1 LHFCNFQLLI
11 AQRSPVQPSA
21 RLGDIMGVIGWVWNA
36 VFAVLL
42 CLWRWFRV
50 LWVCRVSAVSAI
62 GGGLLAVYTPQAL
75 DLFADTGL
83 SFAKWVAFFGLLFAW
98 AWVVH
103 TMARRALQYDDW
115 LCEGRWGERFTDA
128 RRSALREE
136 FYWPALC
143 IPRVLGIA
151 VFAFIAW
158 ALFAARSNLQTAA
171 KGMLPEAV
179 SASRLILVLFIIT
192 LLLGAVY
199 FIAVWGRRRVVA
211 SLTGHRRE
219 PPLLAGKVPLL
230 ALLLEP
236 TKHPW
241 ALFWAATR
249 PQKWLVVAW
258 IVVLAIFIFS
268 LVNPAFVADWLPRAL
283 FLPVL
288 TGAGVLLL
296 GEVAALSHRW
306 ETPLL
311 LVLAVAGG
319 LSAWLLGHYND
330 VRWAKQPAQSNVVGA
345 SLEISF
351 ADALARWKYA
361 NNCDQG
367 QTCRDPIV
375 IAGAGG
381 ASRAAFQTATVAGAL
396 IDLGLKEPG
405 TYGNLRN
412 RIFAL
417 STVSG
422 SSVGAVVMRAA
433 LTDAA
438 ENGMPDKPP
447 CQNAVSGAWF
457 GSAANRGENSS
468 FNAKESWRDCFQQL
482 LAGDFLSAVAVGL
495 AYRDNF
501 PLGNPFT
508 GRAFWSDRAV
518 LLEQAFERRY
528 FDVTGKGAVACT
540 DAKTNGLCRRFGHH
554 PDPKTAGAWLPLL
567 FINGSSV
574 STGRR
579 ILTSD
584 VSAGD
589 LVANNPTDQTKT
601 SPLIE
606 LGYDMRELR
615 TSAHNNVPK
624 DNNEAATDMFL
635 SSAATTSCRFPVIS
649 PQGIIRD
656 QNAEIVDAIVD
667 GGYFEN
673 DGLDTA
679 TDVVR
684 ALQNAGLHPIVLRIV
699 NEPFVPTADDR
710 KLNRPGPDLPK
721 DSERALFD
729 VYTSIARGLLA
740 TRSGH
745 EDEEAYYLN
754 TALDPDSFIEI
765 GVRPMKKTDTPVCRS
780 TNTAEASMK
789 IVSMSWWMSQSVQAY
804 LDGQLCVPENWTKL
818 GCALKARDLAARQAC
833 ASPPLR

>member
-1 LHFCNFQLLI
+1 
-11 AQRSPVQPSA
+11 
-21 RLGDIMGVIGWVWNA
+21 MGVIGWVWNA
-36 VFAVLL
+36 VIAVLL

-83 SFAKWVAFFGLLFAW
+83 GYGKWAIFFGLLFAW
-98 AWVVH
+98 ALVVH

-115 LCEGRWGERFTDA
+115 LCEGRWGERFTDD

-143 IPRVLGIA
+143 IPRALGVA

-158 ALFAARSNLQTAA
+158 ALFAARSNLQSAV
-171 KGMLPEAV
+171 KGLLPEAV
-179 SASRLILVLFIIT
+179 SASQLILLLFIIT

-199 FIAVWGRRRVVA
+199 FIAIWHHRRVA
-211 SLTGHRRE
+211 AWLTGHDRE

-236 TKHPW
+236 TKHPG

-249 PQKWLVVAW
+249 LQKGLVIAW
-258 IVVLAIFIFS
+258 AAVSAIFIFS
-268 LVNPAFVADWLPRAL
+268 LVNPALLAEWLPRAL

-288 TGAGVLLL
+288 TGGGVLLL
-296 GEVAALSHRW
+296 GEIAALSHRW

-311 LVLAVAGG
+311 LVFAVAGG

-330 VRWAKQPAQSNVVGA
+330 VRWAKQPAQSNVVGEN
-345 SLEISF
+345 LEIPF
-351 ADALARWKYA
+351 AHALALWKQA

-381 ASRAAFQTATVAGAL
+381 ASRAAFQTATVVGAL

-422 SSVGAVVMRAA
+422 SSVGAVVIRAA

-438 ENGMPDKPP
+438 ESGSPNTPP
-447 CQNAVSGAWF
+447 CRQHSDSGAWF
-457 GSAANRGENSS
+457 GSAANRRGDAS
-468 FNAKESWRDCFQQL
+468 FDASKSWRDCFQQL

-508 GRAFWSDRAV
+508 GRAFWSDRAI
-518 LLEQAFERRY
+518 LIEQAFERRY
-528 FDVTGKGAVACT
+528 FDITGKGAVACT
-540 DAKTNGLCRRFGHH
+540 DASTDGLCRRFGHH
-554 PDPKTAGAWLPLL
+554 PDPAPSTAGPWLPLL

-589 LVANNPTDQTKT
+589 LVPNNPTDPTKT

-606 LGYDMRELR
+606 LGYDMNELR

-624 DNNEAATDMFL
+624 DKNEATTDMFL

-649 PQGIIRD
+649 PQGLIRD
-656 QNAEIVDAIVD
+656 QNDKIVDGIVD

-684 ALQNAGLHPIVLRIV
+684 ALQNAGLRPIVLRIV
-699 NEPFVPTADDR
+699 NEPIVPKGDDGKPNQPILPDDR
-710 KLNRPGPDLPK
+710 KLKRLGPDLPK

-745 EDEEAYYLN
+745 EDEEARNLN
-754 TALDPDSFIEI
+754 DALKPDSFIEI
-765 GVRPMKKTDTPVCRS
+765 GVRPMKKTDSPVCRS

-789 IVSMSWWMSQSVQAY
+789 IVSMSWWMSQPVQAY
-804 LDGQLCVPENWTKL
+804 LDGQLCVPENWTRL
-818 GCALKARDLAARQAC
+818 DCALKAKDFAARQTC
-833 ASPPLR
+833 TPPATKVN

>member
-1 LHFCNFQLLI
+1 
-11 AQRSPVQPSA
+11 
-21 RLGDIMGVIGWVWNA
+21 
-36 VFAVLL
+36 
-42 CLWRWFRV
+42 
-50 LWVCRVSAVSAI
+50 
-62 GGGLLAVYTPQAL
+62 
-75 DLFADTGL
+75 
-83 SFAKWVAFFGLLFAW
+83 
-98 AWVVH
+98 
-103 TMARRALQYDDW
+103 
-115 LCEGRWGERFTDA
+115 
-128 RRSALREE
+128 
-136 FYWPALC
+136 
-143 IPRVLGIA
+143 
-151 VFAFIAW
+151 
-158 ALFAARSNLQTAA
+158 
-171 KGMLPEAV
+171 MLPEAV
-179 SASRLILVLFIIT
+179 SASRLIFVLFIIT

-422 SSVGAVVMRAA
+422 SSVGAVR
-433 LTDAA
+433 DARCA
-438 ENGMPDKPP
+438 NRRGQNGMRTNRPARTLFRRLVRKRRQPRRELVIQRQRILARLFP
-447 CQNAVSGAWF
+447 AVVGGRLPVCGGGWARLSRQLPARKSIHRARVLV
-457 GSAANRGENSS
+457 GSRRPARAS
-468 FNAKESWRDCFQQL
+468 FRASL
-482 LAGDFLSAVAVGL
+482 L
-495 AYRDNF
+495 R
-501 PLGNPFT
+501 
-508 GRAFWSDRAV
+508 RHR
-518 LLEQAFERRY
+518 ERRS
-528 FDVTGKGAVACT
+528 CMH
-540 DAKTNGLCRRFGHH
+540 RR
-554 PDPKTAGAWLPLL
+554 
-567 FINGSSV
+567 
-574 STGRR
+574 
-579 ILTSD
+579 
-584 VSAGD
+584 
-589 LVANNPTDQTKT
+589 
-601 SPLIE
+601 
-606 LGYDMRELR
+606 
-615 TSAHNNVPK
+615 
-624 DNNEAATDMFL
+624 
-635 SSAATTSCRFPVIS
+635 
-649 PQGIIRD
+649 
-656 QNAEIVDAIVD
+656 
-667 GGYFEN
+667 
-673 DGLDTA
+673 
-679 TDVVR
+679 
-684 ALQNAGLHPIVLRIV
+684 
-699 NEPFVPTADDR
+699 
-710 KLNRPGPDLPK
+710 
-721 DSERALFD
+721 
-729 VYTSIARGLLA
+729 
-740 TRSGH
+740 
-745 EDEEAYYLN
+745 ED
-754 TALDPDSFIEI
+754 
-765 GVRPMKKTDTPVCRS
+765 
-780 TNTAEASMK
+780 
-789 IVSMSWWMSQSVQAY
+789 
-804 LDGQLCVPENWTKL
+804 
-818 GCALKARDLAARQAC
+818 
-833 ASPPLR
+833 